1 MNSDLKRPA
10 KKLSKKQI
18 DQTVNDLFK
27 RLADS
32 IQFNIFDVGKVLDAA
47 RKPLLNGG
55 TEADAEVAIK
65 EAIEVYRVKP

>member
-1 MNSDLKRPA
+1 MNFDMKRPA
-10 KKLSKKQI
+10 KKPSKKQI
-18 DQTVNDLFK
+18 DQIANDLFK
-27 RLADS
+27 RLANN

-47 RKPLLNGG
+47 RKPLLSGG

>member
-18 DQTVNDLFK
+18 DQIANGLFK
-27 RLADS
+27 RLADG